1 MVGFFDE
8 TPEVVSAAKGYFA
21 VNSLAFI
28 GYALINLSGSTLQG
42 VKRPAAV
49 FVLNFTRQIVLQIA
63 LYSLVTDV
71 FGGELQD
78 IFKAMFF
85 NVWLIGLTFFF
96 YTKFI
101 LSRVCAA

>member
-1 MVGFFDE
+1 M
-8 TPEVVSAAKGYFA
+8 SAARSYFA
-21 VNSLAFI
+21 INSLAFM

-49 FVLNFTRQIVLQIA
+49 FVFNFLRQIVLQIA
-63 LYSLVTDV
+63 LSSLVADV

-96 YTKFI
+96 YTKFV
-101 LSRVCAA
+101 LRRVCAT